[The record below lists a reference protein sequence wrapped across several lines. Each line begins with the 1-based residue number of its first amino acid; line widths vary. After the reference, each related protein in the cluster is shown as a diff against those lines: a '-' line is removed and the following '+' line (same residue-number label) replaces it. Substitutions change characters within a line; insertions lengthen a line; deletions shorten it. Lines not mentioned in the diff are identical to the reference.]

1 VLEYVS
7 VLQDHKRALADLSDE
22 EVNSLLEYVG
32 DLQHG
37 KRAPLQ
43 LGSAGKGIAGLV
55 AGLAA
60 TQGVEAAIEKIKDLF
75 KREISLN
82 DLD

>member
-1 VLEYVS
+1 
-7 VLQDHKRALADLSDE
+7 
-22 EVNSLLEYVG
+22 
-32 DLQHG
+32 
-37 KRAPLQ
+37 
-43 LGSAGKGIAGLV
+43 LV

-60 TQGVEAAIEKIKDLF
+60 TQGVETAIEKIKDLF